1 MSKKS
6 RPTATLD
13 FGDSFGESPSK
24 QIPQDYYDDYHEG
37 DMKKEI
43 PPMSHTL
50 ERLNRTD
57 IIKDALANAQP
68 KPSRATHVKLLSEH
82 EWKLIH
88 EARKS
93 ESKAGL
99 KELFT
104 SMQRSYQDNDEA
116 FFKDY
121 PQFYN
126 AYRQAV
132 ALFGLPPIR
141 VRKPKDQGTPGVS

>member
-1 MSKKS
+1 M
-6 RPTATLD
+6 P
-13 FGDSFGESPSK
+13 
-24 QIPQDYYDDYHEG
+24 
-37 DMKKEI
+37 
-43 PPMSHTL
+43 HTI

-57 IIKDALANAQP
+57 ILKDALANAQP